1 MTRPWQT
8 LETVATAEGP
18 LSLRRR
24 GERDFLIML
33 GPRVL
38 MTSAAHRSEER
49 LAESAC
55 AEIRETAAPRVLIG
69 GLGMGYTLRAAL
81 DALGPGARVV
91 VAEIESAVAR
101 WCAGPLA
108 ALTDDAS
115 RDHRVELRV
124 MDASRVIAEAAS
136 VGGAFHAILLDLFEG
151 PRGDRSE
158 ARHPLYGEAALA
170 ASARALV
177 PGGVLA
183 VWSESK
189 AMGFERRLVA
199 AGFAVDSQRAGR
211 GGRRHA
217 IYLGRK
223 PRNKNGPPRRGA
235 ARHTLT

>member
-1 MTRPWQT
+1 MTRPWQI
-8 LETVATAEGP
+8 LETVHTVEGP

-38 MTSAAHRSEER
+38 MTSAAHRSEDR
-49 LAESAC
+49 LAETAC
-55 AEIRETAAPRVLIG
+55 VEIREISAPRVLIG
-69 GLGMGYTLRAAL
+69 GLGMGYTLRATL
-81 DALGPGARVV
+81 DATGPRARVV

-108 ALTDDAS
+108 PLTNDAS

-124 MDASRVIAEAAS
+124 MDVAQVIAEAAGM
-136 VGGAFHAILLDLFEG
+136 GGAFHAILLDLFEG
-151 PRGDRSE
+151 PRGDRRE
-158 ARHPLYGEAALA
+158 AGHPLYGDAALL
-170 ASARALV
+170 ASARALL

-183 VWSESK
+183 VWCESQ
-189 AMGFERRLVA
+189 ASGFERRLAA
-199 AGFAVDSQRAGR
+199 AGFAVRSLRAGR

-223 PRNKNGPPRRGA
+223 PGRKKRAAPERSGPP
-235 ARHTLT
+235 HTT